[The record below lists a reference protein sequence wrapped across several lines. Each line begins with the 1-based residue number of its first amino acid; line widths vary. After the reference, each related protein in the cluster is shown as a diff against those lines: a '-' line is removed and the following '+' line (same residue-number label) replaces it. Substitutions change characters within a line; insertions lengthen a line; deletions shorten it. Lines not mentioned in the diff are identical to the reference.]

1 MTIRRPCPP
10 APGPL
15 ETYAARFDALFSSL
29 AQRRGLRDYLQG
41 LLLPRDRNKTLTGLA
56 GAEPVAGAQ
65 HREVQRLQ
73 WFLSESAWDHEQ
85 VNDQRVRLLCADPA
99 TAPHEQGAL
108 VIDDTGDR
116 KDGTTTAHVAR
127 QYLGSVGKI
136 DNGIVAVTSLWADER
151 VYWPVHVMPYTPA
164 SRVAGGER
172 DPAFRTKP
180 QLAVE
185 LVQAARQ
192 AGIGFRAVVADCAYG
207 DNPGFTQALGAAGVR
222 FVLALK
228 PRKGTWAPAEAAHSP
243 AEAADELGWHGPNR
257 PGRWRRVTRRFRDGH
272 TESWW
277 AGDAAL
283 GGWGPERP
291 LRLVVATT
299 DPASLPG
306 HSSWY
311 LLTNLP
317 RPSSRRAQ
325 QAQLAE
331 IVGLYGLRN
340 WIEQGYKQVKGE
352 LGWAD
357 FQVRSDR
364 AIRRHWTL
372 VCCAFSFC
380 WHAGQA
386 QSAPAVAPAPPLTTA
401 ESGAAGQAPARGAQ
415 ERLDP
420 VRARSGGRG
429 SVLAQGAAQGPRLA
443 DPGRVAAALLARLVD
458 QHATPAIAAGA

>member
-1 MTIRRPCPP
+1 MTPRRSCPP

-15 ETYAARFDALFSSL
+15 EDYAQRFDPLFSSL

-56 GAEPVAGAQ
+56 GAEPISGAQ

-73 WFLSESAWDHEQ
+73 WFLSESTWDHQQ
-85 VNDQRVRLLCADPA
+85 VNDRRVRLLCEDPA

-116 KDGTTTAHVAR
+116 KDGTATAHVAR

-151 VYWPVHVMPYTPA
+151 CYWPVQAVPYTPA
-164 SRVAGGER
+164 PRLPGGER
-172 DPAFRTKP
+172 HPGFRTKP

-185 LVQAARQ
+185 LVEAARA

-207 DNPGFTQALGAAGVR
+207 DNPGFTDALVAATIP

-228 PRKGTWAPAEAAHSP
+228 PRKGTWAPAEQAHTP
-243 AEAADELGWHGPNR
+243 TEAAGELGWHGPNR
-257 PGRWRRVTRRFRDGH
+257 PGRWRRVTRRFRDEH
-272 TESWW
+272 TETWW
-277 AGDAAL
+277 AADAQL
-283 GGWGPERP
+283 GGWGPDRP

-299 DPASLPG
+299 DPARLPG
-306 HSSWY
+306 HSTWY

-317 RPSSRRAQ
+317 RPATRRAQ
-325 QAQLAE
+325 QADLAE
-331 IVGLYGLRN
+331 VVRLYGLRN
-340 WIEQGYKQVKGE
+340 WVEQGYKQVKGE

-357 FQVRSDR
+357 FQVRSDQ
-364 AIRRHWTL
+364 AIRRHWAL

-380 WHAGQA
+380 WQA
-386 QSAPAVAPAPPLTTA
+386 LLAEHPAQPAPPDPQAAPTA
-401 ESGAAGQAPARGAQ
+401 ARGAKPTGHPGGTGRASVVAGGLAPGAGLVDPL
-415 ERLDP
+415 ERAATL
-420 VRARSGGRG
+420 
-429 SVLAQGAAQGPRLA
+429 LAVVVAS
-443 DPGRVAAALLARLVD
+443 AAA
-458 QHATPAIAAGA
+458 PAAPTAA